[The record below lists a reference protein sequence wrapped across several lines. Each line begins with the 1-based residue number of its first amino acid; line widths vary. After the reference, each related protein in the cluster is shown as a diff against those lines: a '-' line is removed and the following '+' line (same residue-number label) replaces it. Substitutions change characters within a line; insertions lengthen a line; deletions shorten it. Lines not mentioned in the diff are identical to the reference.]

1 MVYEGWEVGRQVE
14 FFEIFLSSTQPN
26 ENIKR
31 LLQSEIVWLA
41 LPWKGMIS
49 LVIKE
54 AGTDTYNGGGPWWR
68 GTYPL
73 FIYLFILRTVTRRCV
88 PVYRGGSLK

>member
-1 MVYEGWEVGRQVE
+1 MVYEGWEVGRQME
-14 FFEIFLSSTQPN
+14 FFEIFLSSIQPN

-68 GTYPL
+68 GDIP
-73 FIYLFILRTVTRRCV
+73 FFFFLRTVTRRCV